1 MGYDDGVGGIERWVA
16 EARAADAVDSRVR
29 ERWLRTQAAESSTWA
44 GVLITLAEAATPVVV
59 TTSAGRRHAGLVVT
73 VGDDF
78 VAVRRAGERVTVISI
93 AAVASVKPSGPA
105 RATPVGGER
114 HPSSSAPV
122 TLLGVLE
129 RAVGDRPRLMLAA
142 GDTQVTGQLLAVGV
156 DVVTVRTDAHPPGLA
171 YVSLASISEASLLD
185 SG

>member
-1 MGYDDGVGGIERWVA
+1 MGCDDGVEGIERWVA

-29 ERWLRTQAAESSTWA
+29 ERWLRIQAAESSTWA
-44 GVLITLAEAATPVVV
+44 GVLVTLAEAATPVAV
-59 TTSAGRRHAGLVVT
+59 TTSAGRCHAGLVAT

-78 VAVRRAGERVTVISI
+78 VAVGRAEERVTLIAM
-93 AAVASVKPSGPA
+93 AAVASVVPTGSE

-129 RAVGDRPRLMLAA
+129 RAVGDRPRLMLTA
-142 GDTQVTGQLLAVGV
+142 GDTRVTGQLVAVGI
-156 DVVTVRTDAHPPGLA
+156 DVVTVRTDAQPPGWA
-171 YVSLASISEASLLD
+171 YVSLASVSEASFLD